1 MKLSFAAYFS
11 FKSFGKF
18 KLAARIHH
26 ISQIHHIMEYLAE
39 QFFIHS
45 NFSLT
50 PLLTD
55 DILMNHK
62 CFYYISCT

>member
-1 MKLSFAAYFS
+1 
-11 FKSFGKF
+11 
-18 KLAARIHH
+18 
-26 ISQIHHIMEYLAE
+26 MEYLAE

-50 PLLTD
+50 PLSTD

-62 CFYYISCT
+62 CFYYIYMYVNSVLNPINVSETPEVGIFVLLKYENE